1 MTTPVRETRVRVV
14 AVVSP
19 ALLRTFRFTAC
30 SFLLL
35 SAWWSWSAFQAFT
48 EGGTEGDGWEDLLH
62 CALCLALGLYT
73 GREWRRLRPK
83 GTATA
88 GTSGARAPRMDQQ

>member
-1 MTTPVRETRVRVV
+1 MCRM
-14 AVVSP
+14 A
-19 ALLRTFRFTAC
+19 AITAC
-30 SFLLL
+30 AFLLL
-35 SAWWSWSAFQAFT
+35 AAVWAWNALDAFT
-48 EGGTEGDGWEDLLH
+48 EGATESDGWKDLLH

-73 GREWRRLRPK
+73 GREWRRLRSK